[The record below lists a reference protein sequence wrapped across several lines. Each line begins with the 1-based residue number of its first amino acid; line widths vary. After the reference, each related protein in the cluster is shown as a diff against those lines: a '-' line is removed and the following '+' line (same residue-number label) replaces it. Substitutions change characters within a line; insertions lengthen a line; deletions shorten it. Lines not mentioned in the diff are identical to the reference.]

1 MALPIRQGRD
11 PLTIRQIPGGYKEMI
26 EKLKD
31 ETIIGDLLRAHEKQ
45 IKELETQI
53 TVLKNK
59 LWLVA
64 KQLEDVTVPKDSLPK
79 LWWLRVDELKPPGA
93 KRQW

>member
-1 MALPIRQGRD
+1 
-11 PLTIRQIPGGYKEMI
+11 MI